1 MSKGIR
7 VGLTGGMGSGKSTVA
22 RFLTQLGAYLIDAD
36 AISRSTTSTGGAAIP
51 ELTQAFGPK
60 VIGRD
65 GALDRVKMREMA
77 FQNPD
82 ARKRLEAIVHPLVK
96 ALIEQEALRADAT
109 SAPCVVYDIPL
120 LMESRHWR
128 QSLETIVVVD
138 CTENTQIDRVR
149 QRNGLSETEVRAV
162 LAAQAMRTKRL
173 KGADFVIFN
182 DGITLSQLETL
193 TQQISVQFGL

>member
-1 MSKGIR
+1 MSKGVR

-22 RFLTQLGAYLIDAD
+22 RFLTQRGAYLIDAD

-51 ELTQAFGPK
+51 ELTQAFGPQ
-60 VIGRD
+60 VIGHD
-65 GALDRVKMREMA
+65 GALDRVKMRELA

-82 ARKRLEAIVHPLVK
+82 ARKCLEAIVHPLVK
-96 ALIEQEALRADAT
+96 ALIEQEALRANAN

-120 LMESRHWR
+120 LMESSHWR
-128 QSLETIVVVD
+128 QSLDTIVVVD

-149 QRNGLSETEVRAV
+149 RRNGLSETEVRAV